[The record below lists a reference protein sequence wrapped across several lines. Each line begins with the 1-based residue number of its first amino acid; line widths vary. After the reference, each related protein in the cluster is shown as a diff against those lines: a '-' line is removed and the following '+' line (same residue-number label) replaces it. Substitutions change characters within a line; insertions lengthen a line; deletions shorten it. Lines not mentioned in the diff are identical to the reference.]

1 MKKVTEVR
9 SDFIDTEEGRN
20 NTLIDVWFEGGEDEG
35 GEDEGGI
42 CVGYVNRDTE
52 EVVWLH
58 EEYKEDKIILEE
70 IATVLSDLRLEK
82 EESDNSIVGKEIDRY
97 ISFPTDVREE
107 SLQVVLFLLKKM
119 EYLNKK
125 KYHAQKY
132 IEKIELAGI
141 KIDKGFNPFSK

>member
-1 MKKVTEVR
+1 MRKVIEVR

-35 GEDEGGI
+35 GI

-58 EEYKEDKIILEE
+58 EDYKEDKIILEE

-82 EESDNSIVGKEIDRY
+82 EEADNSIVETAIQSY
-97 ISFPTDVREE
+97 INYPTDEKKTN
-107 SLQVVLFLLKKM
+107 LQVILFCLNKM

-125 KYHAQKY
+125 KYSAKEY

-141 KIDKGFNPFSK
+141 KIDKGFNPFGTE